1 MLIKNVNLIK
11 GEYFMDNLESSKRA
25 KKALEHIKKTLENGK
40 STKTSDWIPLFGA
53 GGPPNSGYD
62 GGKFRYGF
70 ISKKR
75 CKEICKMKIGDPNR
89 CRPYFDA
96 NREYFVANKDE
107 SLLFCQAFSPR
118 PDMRDT
124 HPYDI
129 FLYFIENDFY
139 YIKYEHLEVHD
150 EERNKIMYRIETIN
164 IFKNEFIDKRN
175 DKEYVLSNLKAM
187 ISKNEENS
195 VWIPN
200 FKRVYEFTFY
210 YDGEKI

>member
-1 MLIKNVNLIK
+1 MN
-11 GEYFMDNLESSKRA
+11 NLENSKRA
-25 KKALEHIKKTLENGK
+25 KKALEHIKKSLENGK
-40 STKTSDWIPLFGA
+40 STKASDWIPLFGA

-75 CKEICKMKIGDPNR
+75 CKEICKMKIGDPYS
-89 CRPYFDA
+89 CSPYFDA

-107 SLLFCQAFSPR
+107 SLLFCHAFSPR
-118 PDMRDT
+118 HDMRDT
-124 HPYDI
+124 HPYEI
-129 FLYFIENDFY
+129 FLYIIENDFY
-139 YIKYEHLEVHD
+139 YIKYEDHEVYD

-195 VWIPN
+195 VWLPN

-210 YDGEKI
+210 YDGEEI